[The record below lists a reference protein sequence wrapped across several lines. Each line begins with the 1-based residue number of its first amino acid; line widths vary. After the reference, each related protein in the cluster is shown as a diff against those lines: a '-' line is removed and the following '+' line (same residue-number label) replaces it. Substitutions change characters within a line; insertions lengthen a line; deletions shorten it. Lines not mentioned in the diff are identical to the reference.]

1 MVEKYIIGID
11 LGATNVRV
19 ALANKE
25 GKILNKIIEKTEK
38 EKGAEAISKQI
49 IRLIY
54 SLINSI
60 KKEDI
65 MGIGIGSIGPLD
77 LKRGGLLKT
86 PNIPQYDFIPLVEPI
101 KEEFKINVELLNDCN
116 AAVLGEKIFGAGKNI
131 DNLVYVTFSTG
142 IGGGAI
148 VDGKLLLGKDGN
160 AAEVGH
166 ITIDYEGKL
175 KCGCGKRGHWEAYCS
190 GANIPNFIKLFLE
203 KISEEEKKKSLLMK
217 YSNYNIDNVSAKMLY
232 EAAKE
237 KDEISI
243 KIVEEIGRLN
253 AIGIANL
260 INVYDPS
267 LITIGGAIALK
278 NKELVI
284 NPIKKYVGNYAV
296 NRLPEIII
304 TPLGDDIVLYGT
316 IAAILNKYCQNN
328 PLL

>member
-1 MVEKYIIGID
+1 MAKKYIIGVD

-19 ALANKE
+19 ALANEE
-25 GKILNKIIEKTEK
+25 GKILSKTIEKTEK

-49 IRLIY
+49 IKMIY
-54 SLINSI
+54 SII
-60 KKEDI
+60 KNIRKEDI
-65 MGIGIGSIGPLD
+65 LGIGIGSIGPLD
-77 LKRGGLLKT
+77 LKKGGLLKT

-101 KEEFKINVELLNDCN
+101 REEFKIDVKLLNDCN
-116 AAVLGEKIFGAGKNI
+116 SAVLGEKIFGAGKNI
-131 DNLVYVTFSTG
+131 DNLVYVTLSTG

-148 VDGKLLLGKDGN
+148 IDGKLLFGKDGN

-175 KCGCGKRGHWEAYCS
+175 KCGCGKKGHWEAYCS
-190 GANIPNFIKLFLE
+190 GANIPNFIKFFLE
-203 KISEEEKKKSLLMK
+203 KINEEDKKRSLLMK
-217 YSNYNIDNVSAKMLY
+217 LCNYNINNASAKMLY

-237 KDEISI
+237 KDEISMR
-243 KIVEEIGRLN
+243 IVDEIGRLN

-284 NPIKKYVGNYAV
+284 NPIKKYVGDYAV

-304 TPLGDDIVLYGT
+304 TPLGDEIVLYGT
-316 IAAILNKYCQNN
+316 IAAILCKI
-328 PLL
+328 